1 MRVGFACQWD
11 RTDRR
16 RTWSHTP
23 YHLLEGLTQAGG
35 EQIADIP
42 IAMSRIPELL
52 IKLCYARPHPTGLLS
67 VASWTPAMYRLRH
80 AALCRAV
87 ASAMPCDAVLTI
99 GDHGPID
106 RPQFVY
112 QDQSVGQFIEYYEK
126 HGVMAD
132 VRDVPSL
139 DLLRR
144 RTGIERETYQSL
156 AGIVTM
162 SHWNARHV
170 VSTGAIAAERVHVVG
185 AGINVAS
192 DLPTQDDVT
201 RRLEKPQRTVV
212 FIGRH
217 FHRKG
222 GDLVVDGVRY
232 ARAQSGQ
239 DIRLVVAGPAA
250 WPLDEPPAT
259 WITFLG
265 DASLERLQQEFRNAD
280 AAALPSRFE
289 AYGIAVLEAL
299 AAAVPVVGRNDFAM
313 PEMIERGQTGDL
325 VDHDSAEE
333 FARALLGIL
342 GNEHIARETLRR
354 APELR
359 RRHSWTSVAQNI
371 LDIIDRP

>member
-23 YHLLEGLTQAGG
+23 YHLLEGLTKAGG

-42 IAMSRIPELL
+42 ISLPRIPEFL
-52 IKLCYARPHPTGLLS
+52 IKLRYARPHPTGFLS

>member
-1 MRVGFACQWD
+1 MRLGFACQWD
-11 RTDRR
+11 RRDRM

-23 YHLLEGLTQAGG
+23 YHLLEGLN
-35 EQIADIP
+35 EHSSEHIVDVP
-42 IAMSRIPELL
+42 ICLPRIPEFL
-52 IKLCYARPHPTGLLS
+52 IKLRYARPHPTGFLS

-80 AALCRAV
+80 AALRQAV
-87 ASAMPCDAVLTI
+87 ASSESCQTILTI
-99 GDHGPID
+99 GEHGPID

-112 QDQSVGQFIEYYEK
+112 QDQSVGQFITYYEQ
-126 HGVMAD
+126 HGIMAD

-144 RTGIERETYQSL
+144 RTDIERETYRSL
-156 AGIVTM
+156 TGIMTM
-162 SHWNARHV
+162 SQWNARHV
-170 VSTGAIAAERVHVVG
+170 VATGEISPERVHVVG

-192 DLPTQDDVT
+192 DLPKQDEVT
-201 RRLEKPQRTVV
+201 RRLEKPYRTVV

-222 GDLVVDGVRY
+222 GDLVVEGVRH
-232 ARAQSGQ
+232 ARLESGQ
-239 DIRLVVAGPAA
+239 DIRLVVAGPSS
-250 WPLDEPPAT
+250 WPLNEPPAT
-259 WITFLG
+259 WVTFLG
-265 DASLERLQQEFRNAD
+265 DATLERLQLELRDAD
-280 AAALPSRFE
+280 VVALPSRFE

-299 AAAVPVVGRNDFAM
+299 AAAVPVIGRNDFAM

-333 FARALLGIL
+333 FARALLGVL

-359 RRHSWTSVAQNI
+359 RRHSWSAVARNI
-371 LDIIDRP
+371 LNIMHQ